1 MKVLLKN
8 GYLVDPSA
16 SAVPELPVS
25 VLLEDGRIAAVGAG
39 LDAGDAEVYDCT
51 GLYIMPGVIDAH
63 THIGYGSER
72 DLETETKN
80 AVSGGVTSLITY
92 HRKAENYLET
102 VPAFIDKINREAF
115 CNVGIHLGLST
126 YEQTD
131 QLATYVNEFKIP
143 SFKYF
148 TNYIGAAGVKAGVE
162 IVSDA
167 NLIEWMTRI
176 ARLGGTLCIHAENQ
190 DVIEKRTAIVKAKGE
205 DNLQGWYEARPP
217 ICEAEAI
224 LRCAYFAAKTGCR
237 FYAVHVTCAESLEVL
252 RMMKRQYPDAQIIV
266 ETCPHYLL
274 LDDACLQ
281 EDGRFKMNPPLRD
294 KSDREALL
302 EGLADGTIDM
312 IATDHAP
319 HSAEEKGRGLEK
331 SAMGV
336 VGLETA
342 FPLLYTE
349 LVEPGVISMERLM
362 ELLHDAPCRRFNI
375 PTDTGFTVFD
385 LNDTYRIDP
394 ADFLSM
400 GKATPFTGWEVQGRC
415 LLTATGEG
423 AVWCDEERLLRG
435 ERL

>member
-1 MKVLLKN
+1 MLGVRLQN
-8 GYLVDPSA
+8 FMGMST
-16 SAVPELPVS
+16 LPVYLILATL
-25 VLLEDGRIAAVGAG
+25 VAPTLTKMGIPPIVAHLFIFYYGIIAAITPPVAIAAYAGASI
-39 LDAGDAEVYDCT
+39 V
-51 GLYIMPGVIDAH
+51 PGVIDAH

-148 TNYIGAAGVKAGVE
+148 TNYIGAAGVKVGVE

-217 ICEAEAI
+217 FARRRRSCAAPTLRRRRGAASTRYTSLARRA
-224 LRCAYFAAKTGCR
+224 LRCC
-237 FYAVHVTCAESLEVL
+237 E
-252 RMMKRQYPDAQIIV
+252 
-266 ETCPHYLL
+266 
-274 LDDACLQ
+274 
-281 EDGRFKMNPPLRD
+281 
-294 KSDREALL
+294 
-302 EGLADGTIDM
+302 
-312 IATDHAP
+312 
-319 HSAEEKGRGLEK
+319 
-331 SAMGV
+331 
-336 VGLETA
+336 
-342 FPLLYTE
+342 
-349 LVEPGVISMERLM
+349 
-362 ELLHDAPCRRFNI
+362 
-375 PTDTGFTVFD
+375 
-385 LNDTYRIDP
+385 
-394 ADFLSM
+394 
-400 GKATPFTGWEVQGRC
+400 
-415 LLTATGEG
+415 
-423 AVWCDEERLLRG
+423 
-435 ERL
+435 

>member
-143 SFKYF
+143 SL
-148 TNYIGAAGVKAGVE
+148 V
-162 IVSDA
+162 
-167 NLIEWMTRI
+167 NLE
-176 ARLGGTLCIHAENQ
+176 
-190 DVIEKRTAIVKAKGE
+190 
-205 DNLQGWYEARPP
+205 
-217 ICEAEAI
+217 
-224 LRCAYFAAKTGCR
+224 
-237 FYAVHVTCAESLEVL
+237 
-252 RMMKRQYPDAQIIV
+252 
-266 ETCPHYLL
+266 
-274 LDDACLQ
+274 
-281 EDGRFKMNPPLRD
+281 
-294 KSDREALL
+294 
-302 EGLADGTIDM
+302 
-312 IATDHAP
+312 
-319 HSAEEKGRGLEK
+319 
-331 SAMGV
+331 
-336 VGLETA
+336 
-342 FPLLYTE
+342 
-349 LVEPGVISMERLM
+349 
-362 ELLHDAPCRRFNI
+362 
-375 PTDTGFTVFD
+375 
-385 LNDTYRIDP
+385 
-394 ADFLSM
+394 
-400 GKATPFTGWEVQGRC
+400 
-415 LLTATGEG
+415 
-423 AVWCDEERLLRG
+423 
-435 ERL
+435 